1 MQGPPSQR
9 KNRGTSVSQNHGFFT
24 IYRCVTKVWLFSV
37 TCFYGNILV
46 FSKNSERNFSG
57 VFELILGQLA
67 TDEPTWCVVWLETA
81 SFAPWFE
88 SVG

>member
-1 MQGPPSQR
+1 MMALLHCRSLSFYSEDPSGPPSQR

-24 IYRCVTKVWLFSV
+24 IYSSWCFTKVWLFS
-37 TCFYGNILV
+37 L
-46 FSKNSERNFSG
+46 
-57 VFELILGQLA
+57 LA
-67 TDEPTWCVVWLETA
+67 ADEPAWCVVRLETA